1 MRISAIQ
8 PNYINRIPFK
18 QNGIN
23 TTDKPADETSKN
35 LMNKNTQIAVTAGLG
50 TLDVVG
56 SVYIGYRGKSGAK
69 IQNFSGGAND
79 MVKNAERNISDAN
92 VNGPKTNG
100 KPDKININININNN
114 SSTDI
119 ADEVKVIGGEQPKKV
134 FDVSGAE
141 DVEIIKELHKFLTP
155 EEFRS
160 LPREELIKRVDADL
174 EEISGKSANAKEYIK
189 ATENYF
195 KKYDLD
201 IRDFGDSKE
210 NFDFIEIILEQ
221 IDKKYIDEFKTNGG
235 YYDFKLMQACA
246 KILMDEKVDVE
257 KSVMEIINNTE
268 ISPDR
273 LRAYTVLKEIANESE
288 NPEKYSQILNDELK
302 KDFKTANELQ
312 KAVKEHIEKYGA
324 RQQDLDNENSVLRK
338 YMNSKVYFET
348 MDSIFNEI
356 SITNQEESIKEI
368 LTSIVEKNREIDELI
383 KKAAK

>member
-79 MVKNAERNISDAN
+79 MVKNAERNMSDAN
-92 VNGPKTNG
+92 VNGPKPNV
-100 KPDKININININNN
+100 KPDNVDINSN
-114 SSTDI
+114 STTDI
-119 ADEVKVIGGEQPKKV
+119 ADDVKVIGGEQPKKV
-134 FDVSGAE
+134 FDASDAE

-155 EEFRS
+155 EEFKS
-160 LPREELIKRVDADL
+160 LPREELIKRVGADL

-201 IRDFGDSKE
+201 IRDFEDSKE
-210 NFDFIEIILEQ
+210 NLNFLDIALEQ
-221 IDKKYIDEFKTNGG
+221 IDKKFIDEFKTNVE
-235 YYDFKLMQACA
+235 YYEFKLARA
-246 KILMDEKVDVE
+246 HVKILMSEKSNVE
-257 KSVMEIINNTE
+257 KSVMEVINNTE
-268 ISPDR
+268 VSPER
-273 LRAYTVLKEIANESE
+273 LGAYTVLKEIANESE

-312 KAVKEHIEKYGA
+312 TAVKEHIEKYGA